1 MISHWLGWVAAG
13 GGVLA
18 FFIYFVRKSGSGNKR
33 LRHWFCGK
41 HHHIWGE
48 WVLAV
53 GILHGILAVI
63 WGFETISTKR
73 LAVVC
78 ITGLISLTA
87 VLLLK
92 ITALKPQRF
101 GKKWLRYHRF
111 FAGIFIIA
119 VLLHISSW
127 IA

>member
-13 GGVLA
+13 DGVLA
-18 FFIYFVRKSGSGNKR
+18 LFIYFVRKNRSNNKR
-33 LRHWFCGK
+33 LWYWFCGK

-48 WVLAV
+48 LVLIV

-63 WGFETISTKR
+63 WGFEIIATKR
-73 LAVVC
+73 FAVVC

-87 VLLLK
+87 VLLLAV
-92 ITALKPQRF
+92 TALKPQGF
-101 GKKWLRYHRF
+101 GKKWFCYHRF
-111 FAGIFIIA
+111 FAGIVIIA